1 MEDIRYCHRCGSPTR
16 PQLREG
22 RVRPVCTRCGA
33 VTFLDPKVVAGVLVA
48 VERKLVMIKRNL
60 EPGMGKW
67 TFPAGFVDR
76 GEEVEAAAMR
86 EVWEETGLEVA
97 LTSFVGIYSRSG
109 DVNILVVY
117 SGRVT
122 GGSLQAGEEAQE
134 AGLFDLEALPPLA
147 FQRDEGIIRQWRG

>member
-1 MEDIRYCHRCGSPTR
+1 M
-16 PQLREG
+16 
-22 RVRPVCTRCGA
+22 RPVCTRCGA
-33 VTFLDPKVVAGVLVA
+33 VVFLDPKVVAGVLVA

>member
-1 MEDIRYCHRCGSPTR
+1 
-16 PQLREG
+16 
-22 RVRPVCTRCGA
+22 VRPVCTRCGA